1 MVEVSGIEPLSEGPS
16 ARGSY
21 MLSRLS
27 ALSSREEARRH
38 APRAT
43 RSASEVIRARR
54 SLART
59 KPVWVAASILTHGR
73 GEGKRGRL
81 HAAWAYCTLAVI
93 FFRASFGP
101 ARCPACSSSPHDPRR
116 THVTP
121 KPQAIVS
128 PQGEGGQCTLSKLPR
143 PLRSESPP
151 PRNQV
156 SRSESSRARSHRL
169 PSASPAG
176 LAGSPWAKLLHR
188 PR

>member
-16 ARGSY
+16 ARGFY

-27 ALSSREEARRH
+27 IPSSREEARRR

-59 KPVWVAASILTHGR
+59 EPVWVAASILTHGR
-73 GEGKRGRL
+73 GEGKRGRY
-81 HAAWAYCTLAVI
+81 HAAWAYCTLAVV
-93 FFRASFGP
+93 FSRASFGP

-116 THVTP
+116 TPITP
-121 KPQAIVS
+121 KPRAIVS
-128 PQGEGGQCTLSKLPR
+128 PQGEGGQCTLSRLLR
-143 PLRSESPP
+143 TLRSESPP
-151 PRNQV
+151 PRNRA
-156 SRSESSRARSHRL
+156 SRSESSHARSHRL
-169 PSASPAG
+169 PSASPAR
-176 LAGSPWAKLLHR
+176 LAGSLWAKPLHR